1 MCYKIL
7 KVDGKIAC
15 RTTIRPLNFSER
27 ADPEHENPRV
37 DFDTHI
43 TDRLGAAATMG
54 DFDTS
59 DLTPEC
65 VYYEDPNTAI
75 HEGSPDEILPTPESG
90 DNYVNVEIM
99 LPRGDE
105 MAMVRVTK
113 RACES
118 NGNPLGTTNTKT
130 ILDTCQYIV
139 EFSDGDKAELADN
152 VISTNMYAQYNP
164 DGNQHILLDSIIKF
178 CPSTTAI
185 CYAD

>member
-59 DLTPEC
+59 DLTHEC
-65 VYYEDPNTAI
+65 IYYEDTETEI
-75 HEGSPDEILPTPESG
+75 HRGPPDEILPTPESG
-90 DNYVNVEIM
+90 DNYVNMEIM
-99 LPRGDE
+99 LTRGYE
-105 MAMVRVTK
+105 MAMGRVTK
-113 RACES
+113 RACDS
-118 NGNPLGTTNTKT
+118 NGNSLGTANTNP
-130 ILDTCQYIV
+130 ILYTRQYIV
-139 EFSDGDKAELADN
+139 
-152 VISTNMYAQYNP
+152 
-164 DGNQHILLDSIIKF
+164 
-178 CPSTTAI
+178 
-185 CYAD
+185 